1 MGYTA
6 KETRILI
13 DFHRQYGTNHHSMKN
28 YYLEALANLE
38 EALPDMYGE
47 IEELQ
52 GHYDDPPHYT
62 GREHREA
69 AAELIRDKLTEW
81 IEHLEEIR
89 AAFDKGKTT
98 TP

>member
-1 MGYTA
+1 
-6 KETRILI
+6 
-13 DFHRQYGTNHHSMKN
+13 MKN
-28 YYLEALANLE
+28 KNHYLEGLAWLE
-38 EALPDMYGE
+38 EQLPDFTGE
-47 IEELQ
+47 IDELT
-52 GHYDDPPHYT
+52 GHYDDPPHFT
-62 GREHREA
+62 GAEYKEA